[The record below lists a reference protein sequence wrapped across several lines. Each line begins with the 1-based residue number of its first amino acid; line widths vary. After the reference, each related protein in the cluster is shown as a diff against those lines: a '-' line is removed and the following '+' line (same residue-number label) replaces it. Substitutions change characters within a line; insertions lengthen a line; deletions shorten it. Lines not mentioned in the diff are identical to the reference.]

1 MKKKGTSLLMVV
13 LTTLTVALS
22 GCSSDKAGDSANS
35 SQSAG
40 AGTDT
45 VTSTETGTDAS
56 ADTQTA
62 TTESDDLSK
71 LIVGIPQDID
81 GLDPHNA
88 TGAGTREVFYN
99 IFEGLVKADENG
111 NLNPAVASDY
121 TISDDATVY
130 SFTLRDGIKFHDGS
144 AVTVEDIKYSIERNM
159 GVDGSEPLIRAYS
172 KIDSVNIV
180 DDSHVDI
187 VLKEADSDFLTQLTV
202 AIIPAANEHPDTTP
216 IGTGP
221 YMYVSNSPQENFI
234 VTRFDDY
241 WGEKAYIK
249 DVVFKIESNM
259 DAIVMDLEG
268 GSIDMMARV
277 TSTQANQLSDKFEVY
292 EGTMNLVQALY
303 LNNDVKPFDDVKVRQ
318 ALCYAVN
325 PQEIMDFVSDGA
337 GTEVGSA
344 MFPAF
349 TKYYMPELNDTYNT
363 DTDKAKELLAEAGY
377 PDGFEF
383 TITVPSNYG
392 QHVDTAQVIAEEL
405 KAIGV
410 TANIQEIEWN
420 SWVSDVYSDR
430 KYEAT
435 VVGID
440 ASTLSASALLSRYVS
455 DAGKNFVNFKSE
467 AFDTAY
473 ANAQATQNDDEKT
486 AFYKECETIL
496 SQEAASV
503 YIQDLPEFVVLNK
516 KFTGYK
522 FFPLYVQDIAAIKPA
537 N

>member
-1 MKKKGTSLLMVV
+1 MMKKKIGRTGSALLMVV

-22 GCSSDKAGDSANS
+22 GCSSDKAGDSAKVET
-35 SQSAG
+35 G
-40 AGTDT
+40 AETGTDT
-45 VTSTETGTDAS
+45 VTSTETA
-56 ADTQTA
+56 Q
-62 TTESDDLSK
+62 TTETTDDLSK
-71 LIVGIPQDID
+71 LTVGIPQDID

-99 IFEGLVKADENG
+99 IFEGLVKADSDG
-111 NLNPAVASDY
+111 NLNPAVASEY
-121 TISDDATVY
+121 TISEDSKVY
-130 SFTLRDGIKFHDGS
+130 TFTLRDGIKFHDGS
-144 AVTVEDIKYSIERNM
+144 NVTVEDIKYSLERNM
-159 GVDGSEPLIRAYS
+159 GVDGSEPLIKAYS
-172 KIDSVNIV
+172 KIDSVNVI
-180 DDSHVDI
+180 DDSHVEV
-187 VLKEADSDFLTQLTV
+187 VLKDADSDFLTQLTV
-202 AIIPAANEHPDTTP
+202 AIIPESNEHPETTP

-221 YMYVSNSPQENFI
+221 YKYVSNSPQENFV

-249 DVVFKIESNM
+249 DVVFKIEANM
-259 DAIVMDLEG
+259 DAIVLDLEG

-277 TSTQANQLSDKFEVY
+277 TPTQVAQLSDKFEVY

-303 LNNDVKPFDDVKVRQ
+303 LNNAVKPFDDVKVRQ

-325 PQEIMDFVSDGA
+325 PQEIMDFVSEGA

-349 TKYYMPELNDTYNT
+349 SKYYMPELNDTYNT
-363 DTDKAKELLAEAGY
+363 DVDKAKALLAEAGY

-392 QHVDTAQVIAEEL
+392 QHVDTAQVISEQL
-405 KAIGV
+405 KLIGV

-420 SWVSDVYSDR
+420 SWVSDVYSGR
-430 KYEAT
+430 QYEAT

-455 DAGKNFVNFKSE
+455 DNGKNFVNFNS
-467 AFDTAY
+467 ADYDAAY
-473 ANAQATQNDDEKT
+473 AKASAATDDAEKT
-486 AFYKECETIL
+486 QYYKECETIL
-496 SQEAASV
+496 SKEAASV

-516 KFTGYK
+516 KFTGYV
-522 FFPLYVQDIAAIKPA
+522 FYPLYVQDIAKIRPA
-537 N
+537 Q

>member
-13 LTTLTVALS
+13 LTTLTVALG

-35 SQSAG
+35 SQTPATNADTASSSQADADSVTQAEG
-40 AGTDT
+40 DTT
-45 VTSTETGTDAS
+45 VT
-56 ADTQTA
+56 
-62 TTESDDLSK
+62 DDLSK

-81 GLDPHNA
+81 GLDPHNS

-99 IFEGLVKADENG
+99 IFEGLVKADSNG
-111 NLNPAVASDY
+111 NLNPAVASEY
-121 TISDDATVY
+121 TISDDAKVY

-159 GVDGSEPLIRAYS
+159 GVDGGEPLIRAYS

-180 DDSHVDI
+180 DDTHVDI

-202 AIIPAANEHPDTTP
+202 AIIPASNEHPDTTP

-221 YMYVSNSPQENFI
+221 YKYVSNSPQENFV

-277 TSTQANQLSDKFEVY
+277 TSTQAAQLSDKFEVY

-363 DTDKAKELLAEAGY
+363 DIDKAKELLTEAGY
-377 PDGFEF
+377 PEGFEF

-410 TANIQEIEWN
+410 TANIQEVEWN
-420 SWVSDVYSDR
+420 SWVSDVYTDR

-473 ANAQATQNDDEKT
+473 ANAQATQDDDEKT
-486 AFYKECETIL
+486 EFYKECETIL
-496 SQEAASV
+496 SKEAASV